1 MRPGL
6 TGKDEQGELK
16 VVEVVDGHKLEKKI
30 NTYKSLEHRTAE
42 TTTTKCD
49 CGKIKYL
56 IGCIAK
62 LGHYQNCKILTS
74 ITPFTAVQ

>member
-16 VVEVVDGHKLEKKI
+16 VVEVVGHKLEKKI

-42 TTTTKCD
+42 NNNNKM
-49 CGKIKYL
+49 
-56 IGCIAK
+56 
-62 LGHYQNCKILTS
+62 
-74 ITPFTAVQ
+74 

>member
-16 VVEVVDGHKLEKKI
+16 VVEVAGHKLEKKT

-42 TTTTKCD
+42 KTTTKCD
-49 CGKIKYL
+49 C
-56 IGCIAK
+56 
-62 LGHYQNCKILTS
+62 
-74 ITPFTAVQ
+74 